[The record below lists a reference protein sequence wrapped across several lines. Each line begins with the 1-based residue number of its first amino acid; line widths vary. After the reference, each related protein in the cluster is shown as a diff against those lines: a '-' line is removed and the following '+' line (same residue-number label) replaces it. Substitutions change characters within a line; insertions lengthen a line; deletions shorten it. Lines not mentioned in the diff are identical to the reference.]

1 MLATTVSSSADV
13 SSLASDPVVRCG
25 HRAFTV
31 AVRLSTAKSR
41 SGADDQF
48 SLKPAS
54 SSTHTGSTAPTLP
67 WYTVST
73 LPGTASSPSLR
84 VHLPFPCLDST
95 GGGAGP
101 YGFRLSSRARAC
113 SWLLAT
119 GSLSAVCLS
128 SSGRSLAGKG
138 RRIGEVAHFSGPR
151 AC

>member
-1 MLATTVSSSADV
+1 MLATTASSLADV
-13 SSLASDPVVRCG
+13 SSLVSDPVVRSSNY
-25 HRAFTV
+25 AFTV
-31 AVRLSTAKSR
+31 AVALATAKPISD
-41 SGADDQF
+41 ADDQF

-73 LPGTASSPSLR
+73 LPGTVSSPSLR

-101 YGFRLSSRARAC
+101 CGFRLSSRARAC

-128 SSGRSLAGKG
+128 SSGRSLAGRG
-138 RRIGEVAHFSGPR
+138 HRIGEVAHFSGPR